1 MRAVSATAASD
12 YTVQCEAM
20 KTKAIPLGIRLIEL
34 EAQLERAFASRDID
48 PPKLK
53 MLLSDIAATRGDL
66 RFVHLA
72 THLETPAVLSLDQIK
87 TYNRLRGY

>member
-1 MRAVSATAASD
+1 
-12 YTVQCEAM
+12 M

-34 EAQLERAFASRDID
+34 EARLERAFASRDID

-72 THLETPAVLSLDQIK
+72 TPAVLSLDQIK